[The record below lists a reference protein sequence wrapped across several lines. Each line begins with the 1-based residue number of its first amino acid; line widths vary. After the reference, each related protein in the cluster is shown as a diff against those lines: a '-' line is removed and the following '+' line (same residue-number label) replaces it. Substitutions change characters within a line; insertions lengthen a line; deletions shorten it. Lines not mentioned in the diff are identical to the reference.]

1 MILLFQIIEVSTGV
15 YSWRNL
21 AVFAKKTVH
30 CRRLWSIDMNSFS
43 EELMESPL
51 LSQPPTD
58 LKNLVTL
65 YNRVLLSL
73 IGKPAPLNLRVH
85 SIEPIPE

>member
-1 MILLFQIIEVSTGV
+1 M
-15 YSWRNL
+15 
-21 AVFAKKTVH
+21 FAKKTVH
-30 CRRLWSIDMNSFS
+30 FRRLWSIDMNSFS

-65 YNRVLLSL
+65 YNSL
-73 IGKPAPLNLRVH
+73 AI
-85 SIEPIPE
+85 ID

>member
-1 MILLFQIIEVSTGV
+1 M
-15 YSWRNL
+15 
-21 AVFAKKTVH
+21 FAKKTVYFH
-30 CRRLWSIDMNSFS
+30 RQWSIDMNSFS

-73 IGKPAPLNLRVH
+73 IDKPALLNLSDRLLH
-85 SIEPIPE
+85 SISLR